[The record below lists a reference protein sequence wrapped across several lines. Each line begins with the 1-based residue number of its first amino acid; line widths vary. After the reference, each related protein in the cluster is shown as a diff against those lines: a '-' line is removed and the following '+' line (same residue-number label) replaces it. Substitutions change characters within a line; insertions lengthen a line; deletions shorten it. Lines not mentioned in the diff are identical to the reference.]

1 VRDLTVQVALSHIAV
16 TTRLSVI
23 WSSSAGIIITQQLLL
38 LLLLLCV
45 CVCVCVTGAACVG
58 CRYID
63 VNLIS
68 SLSPNLQLL
77 TKLTSL

>member
-38 LLLLLCV
+38 LLLL